1 MISAIKSNRRASDNI
16 GKMRRTCP
24 GYDPGHGSGHATQ
37 PPHELINS
45 LENFSPNKSRNDGLA
60 VYCRRCAAARAAV
73 WRAKNQEKVKQ
84 QRKVYYAKTGL

>member
-1 MISAIKSNRRASDNI
+1 MMSANTPANRRASDNI

-24 GYDPGHGSGHATQ
+24 GHATQ
-37 PPHELINS
+37 PPHELVNS
-45 LENFSPNKSRNDGLA
+45 LANFSPNKSRNDGLA